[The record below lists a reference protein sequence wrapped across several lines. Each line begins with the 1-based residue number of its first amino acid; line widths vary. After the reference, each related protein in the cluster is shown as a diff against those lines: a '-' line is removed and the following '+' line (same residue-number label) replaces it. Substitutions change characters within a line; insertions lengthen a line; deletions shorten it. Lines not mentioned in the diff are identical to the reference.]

1 MEWFFMNLENP
12 VASTPLLVPNPKKG
26 AANSGGEPDEIEP
39 ELDMNMVQMLQ
50 ANGAPELAAKHAVHN
65 AGAQGVE
72 AAMEWFFMNIENP
85 ITKTPLLVPNPNKK
99 KAAASSGYQADPE
112 SLMMMTS
119 MGFDE
124 KQGTRALRK
133 CDGNLER
140 ALDWIM
146 SHMDEPD
153 SEDEDAGAEGTM
165 DVD

>member
-1 MEWFFMNLENP
+1 M
-12 VASTPLLVPNPKKG
+12 
-26 AANSGGEPDEIEP
+26 
-39 ELDMNMVQMLQ
+39 
-50 ANGAPELAAKHAVHN
+50 
-65 AGAQGVE
+65 
-72 AAMEWFFMNIENP
+72 
-85 ITKTPLLVPNPNKK
+85 PNPNKK